1 MVDYWEGEESDDA
14 EKEFGEV
21 VDGDKEKEEEDIAEE
36 LHETEREVSEETSTA
51 PAEAEMKAEM
61 KTEMETEAEENEKPH
76 TPLTPEEMRMKR
88 LEFLERCNSANRKPQ
103 DEEN

>member
-1 MVDYWEGEESDDA
+1 
-14 EKEFGEV
+14 
-21 VDGDKEKEEEDIAEE
+21 
-36 LHETEREVSEETSTA
+36 
-51 PAEAEMKAEM
+51 MKAEM